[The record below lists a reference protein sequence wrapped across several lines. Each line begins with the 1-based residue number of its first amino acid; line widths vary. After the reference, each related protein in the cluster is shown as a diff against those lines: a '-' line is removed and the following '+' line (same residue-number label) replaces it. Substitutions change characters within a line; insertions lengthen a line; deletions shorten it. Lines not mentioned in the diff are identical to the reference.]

1 MSKVMWRNHRRL
13 KGAASSSEAVNQS
26 INDAAYAANG
36 WMEQTAAKASKMQE
50 VIAAMIDLMPEDKQV
65 ELVNEVAYGWTRKE

>member
-1 MSKVMWRNHRRL
+1 MSKVMWRNNGRL
-13 KGAASSSEAVNQS
+13 KGAASSGEAINQS
-26 INDAAYAANG
+26 INDAAYASNG

-65 ELVNEVAYGWTRKE
+65 ELVYAVAYGWERKK